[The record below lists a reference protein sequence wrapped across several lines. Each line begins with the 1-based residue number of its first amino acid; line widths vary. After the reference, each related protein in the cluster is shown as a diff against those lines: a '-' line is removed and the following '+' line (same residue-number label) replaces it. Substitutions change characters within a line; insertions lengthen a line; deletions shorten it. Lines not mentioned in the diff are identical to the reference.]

1 MPIVYKKIISEPIMP
16 EYQVLFNTC
25 PDLNTA
31 QDIAKVLLE
40 KHLAACIN
48 IVPQIQSMYEW
59 KGEIVTDT
67 ELLLIIK
74 TQAKHYASIEKL
86 LMELHPYE
94 VPELIAL
101 PINAGLPSYLDWIQ
115 SVTEKDAE

>member
-1 MPIVYKKIISEPIMP
+1 MP